1 MFDTL
6 YTTRGLGS
14 VPCRAEIEE
23 SDRMQE
29 AFLEKNNQLKEL
41 EKKLSDFSRNS
52 IGTTVSKGLYDSLKE
67 RVDGVESSLSSTKRS
82 IQIRKD
88 NIKLYKE
95 LCLKLENALNISS
108 LGFFEGKN
116 CDRYTKDIERYKKD
130 IQRIEEQIFHR
141 ERDLKRFA
149 GNFVPKEQHDA
160 LLEKKNQM
168 EVEYREL
175 TEQVFKPLQEENRVL
190 SEQYKALCDKLIASG
205 ATGSDIDYILKK
217 PLPPE
222 AKQILKEDVAN
233 LEYSI
238 NQVTGEAP
246 SGSGGSA
253 KKGGNSTLLIGIG
266 AVLFLGFLWKKRKK
280 K

>member
-41 EKKLSDFSRNS
+41 EKKINNASRYS
-52 IGTTVSKGLYDSLKE
+52 HLQISKGRYQGLQESVEREERNLSLIKQQIEAKKDEINLTKE
-67 RVDGVESSLSSTKRS
+67 H
-82 IQIRKD
+82 I
-88 NIKLYKE
+88 
-95 LCLKLENALNISS
+95 LKLENALNVSS
-108 LGFFEGKN
+108 LGFFGGKN
-116 CDRYTKDIERYKKD
+116 CDRYTKDIERYKKE
-130 IQRIEEQIFHR
+130 IQRIEEQIFHK

-149 GNFVPKEQHDA
+149 GNFVPKEQYQA
-160 LLEKKNQM
+160 LLEKKNQLYAQVM
-168 EVEYREL
+168 EL
-175 TEQVFKPLQEENRVL
+175 TEQVLKPLEE
-190 SEQYKALCDKLIASG
+190 EAKAIYERYRAVAQDFRAIGASQ
-205 ATGSDIDYILKK
+205 SDLEYVISK

-253 KKGGNSTLLIGIG
+253 KKGGNSTMLIGLG
-266 AVLFLGFLWKKRKK
+266 TALLLGFLIYKRK
-280 K
+280 

>member
-41 EKKLSDFSRNS
+41 EKKINNASRGS
-52 IGTTVSKGLYDSLKE
+52 HLQISKGQYQSLQENTEYAE
-67 RVDGVESSLSSTKRS
+67 RKLSRIKQS
-82 IQIRKD
+82 IEV
-88 NIKLYKE
+88 YKE
-95 LCLKLENALNISS
+95 GAKKYREYILKLENALNISS

-116 CDRYTKDIERYKKD
+116 CDRYTKDIERYKKE
-130 IQRIEEQIFHR
+130 IQRIEEEIFHR
-141 ERDLKRFA
+141 ERDFKRFA

-168 EVEYREL
+168 EVEHREL
-175 TEQVFKPLQEENRVL
+175 EEQVFKPLVEENRVL
-190 SEQYKALCDKLIASG
+190 SEQYKALKDKLIASG

-266 AVLFLGFLWKKRKK
+266 AVLFLGFLIKKRKK

>member
-41 EKKLSDFSRNS
+41 EKKINNAS
-52 IGTTVSKGLYDSLKE
+52 IYSHLHISKGRYQSLQEDTEYAE
-67 RVDGVESSLSSTKRS
+67 RKLSQIKQS
-82 IQIRKD
+82 IEV
-88 NIKLYKE
+88 YKE
-95 LCLKLENALNISS
+95 GAKKYREYILKLENALNISS
-108 LGFFEGKN
+108 LGFFGGKN

-190 SEQYKALCDKLIASG
+190 SEQYKALKDKLIASG

-253 KKGGNSTLLIGIG
+253 KKGGNSTMLIGLG
-266 AVLFLGFLWKKRKK
+266 TALLLGFLIYKRK
-280 K
+280 